1 MEQTFPKTQDMLQKN
16 TGEEVRQAPGR
27 SGADL
32 SKDTRHATEKHR
44 EVRHGDRQEAEVKQ
58 TFPKKQGT
66 LQKKMG
72 VRQVQCRSEADLSK
86 ETRHAKKTG
95 CETGAR
101 QK

>member
-1 MEQTFPKTQDMLQKN
+1 MHQAEVEQTFPKTQDMLQKN
-16 TGEEVRQAPGR
+16 TGEGVRQAPGR

-32 SKDTRHATEKHR
+32 SKDTRHATEKDR
-44 EVRHGDRQEAEVKQ
+44 EVKQGDRREAEVKK
-58 TFPKKQGT
+58 TFQKKQDM

-95 CETGAR
+95 
-101 QK
+101 

>member
-32 SKDTRHATEKHR
+32 SKDTRHATEKDR
-44 EVRHGDRQEAEVKQ
+44 EVRQGDRQEAEVKQ
-58 TFPKKQGT
+58 TFPKK
-66 LQKKMG
+66 
-72 VRQVQCRSEADLSK
+72 
-86 ETRHAKKTG
+86 TRHATEKDG
-95 CETGAR
+95 SETGAM